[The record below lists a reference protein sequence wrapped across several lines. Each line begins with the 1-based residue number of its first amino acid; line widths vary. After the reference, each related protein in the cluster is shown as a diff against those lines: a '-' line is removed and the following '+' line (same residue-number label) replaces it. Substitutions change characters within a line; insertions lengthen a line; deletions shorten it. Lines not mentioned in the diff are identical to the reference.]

1 MYILTL
7 VRDLIASQ
15 FVFVYCMIFIIL
27 RAMKQSVDEHMDILE
42 GFSYMFK
49 EHGLI
54 SGPEVPKYLVVDTA
68 R

>member
-1 MYILTL
+1 
-7 VRDLIASQ
+7 
-15 FVFVYCMIFIIL
+15 
-27 RAMKQSVDEHMDILE
+27 MDILE

-54 SGPEVPKYLVVDTA
+54 SGPGVPKHLVDTA